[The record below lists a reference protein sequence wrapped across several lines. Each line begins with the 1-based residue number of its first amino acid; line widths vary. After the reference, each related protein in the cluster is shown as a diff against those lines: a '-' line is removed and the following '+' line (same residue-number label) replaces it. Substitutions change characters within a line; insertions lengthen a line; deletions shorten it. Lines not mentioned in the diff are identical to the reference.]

1 MGELET
7 PAGRRGDSGPRTHLL
22 TMYFCYKPRWT
33 AQGRGSSEPRRG
45 TGEPVRPVA
54 GDLHWDNSPRSP
66 GESGAHVTAVQ
77 TGDRDMACGLSQGL
91 TQVLGQPED
100 TAGGA
105 RALTAALIALTALCF
120 RHSGRFNAHWGPR
133 TLSEC
138 VCVPETKRSK

>member
-1 MGELET
+1 MSWRPPLG
-7 PAGRRGDSGPRTHLL
+7 AGGDSGPRTHLL
-22 TMYFCYKPRWT
+22 TMCFCYKPRWT

-54 GDLHWDNSPRSP
+54 GDLRWDNSPRSP
-66 GESGAHVTAVQ
+66 GESSTHVTAVQ

-91 TQVLGQPED
+91 AQVLGQPED

>member
-7 PAGRRGDSGPRTHLL
+7 PAGRRGDSGPRPPPLDNELL
-22 TMYFCYKPRWT
+22 LQAAVDSP
-33 AQGRGSSEPRRG
+33 G
-45 TGEPVRPVA
+45 TRLLRTPQRDWRAVRPVA
-54 GDLHWDNSPRSP
+54 GDLRWDNSPRSP

-77 TGDRDMACGLSQGL
+77 TRDRDMACGLSQGL
-91 TQVLGQPED
+91 AQVLGQPED